1 MKALAMVA
9 HPDDCIIFGYGFIN
23 HYKNFDWSICYLT
36 YTNSDPRA
44 IEISKFWSRRNIE
57 TKFLGFIDDYQD
69 IKNNQISFS
78 EDEAKQSV
86 LTEIADKDLILTHN
100 QYGEYGHLH
109 HKFIHNIVIASHP
122 CVVTFADSYHGNA
135 TYTVDSSLYSLDE
148 LPLHRDVIGPFH
160 PVNHINNYQISP
172 EVNNRLLNL

>member
-1 MKALAMVA
+1 MVA

-86 LTEIADKDLILTHN
+86 LTESCLKD
-100 QYGEYGHLH
+100 
-109 HKFIHNIVIASHP
+109 
-122 CVVTFADSYHGNA
+122 
-135 TYTVDSSLYSLDE
+135 
-148 LPLHRDVIGPFH
+148 
-160 PVNHINNYQISP
+160 
-172 EVNNRLLNL
+172 